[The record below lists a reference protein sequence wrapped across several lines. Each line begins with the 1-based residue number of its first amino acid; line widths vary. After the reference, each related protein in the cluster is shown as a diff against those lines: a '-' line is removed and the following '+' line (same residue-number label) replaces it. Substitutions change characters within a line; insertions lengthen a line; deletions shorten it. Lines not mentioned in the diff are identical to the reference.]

1 MIFDNLWWPFW
12 PLMCFCQWEVNHSLK
27 HPFHARRRNWSWRG
41 WRPCRELRD
50 QTWQNRASNIKYRYF
65 QSISLFHRMSDPED
79 SVNLVKL
86 MCHEFFWG
94 SGHTSSDHQ
103 SWARQRKRL
112 GPRFELTVARCWDG
126 FLCSKVMALLHQT
139 MGSSWAKK
147 LTMFDDVWWCLESG
161 LSWKHAGFTCEIL
174 RIWVWVNSTPA
185 YFTFHMQRWTDHLP
199 HPSVTHSHNPC
210 ISSTWS
216 RVVFEESWSW
226 LVNGRLECVPGAN
239 SERKQHMQTGHFLA

>member
-1 MIFDNLWWPFW
+1 MLGGEIEAGAVDVRA
-12 PLMCFCQWEVNHSLK
+12 ES
-27 HPFHARRRNWSWRG
+27 SG
-41 WRPCRELRD
+41 T
-50 QTWQNRASNIKYRYF
+50 QTWQNRASNIKYRVF
-65 QSISLFHRMSDPED
+65 SKHFAFPSDVYGCLIPRIQWIW
-79 SVNLVKL
+79 SNSCV
-86 MCHEFFWG
+86 
-94 SGHTSSDHQ
+94 TSSFGDRAKLV
-103 SWARQRKRL
+103 ARQRKRL

-139 MGSSWAKK
+139 MGNSWANK
-147 LTMFDDVWWCLESG
+147 LTMFDVWWCLQSG
-161 LSWKHAGFTCEIL
+161 LFSWKHAGFTGEIL
-174 RIWVWVNSTPA
+174 RIVWVNSTPA
-185 YFTFHMQRWTDHLP
+185 HFTFHMQRWTDHLP